1 MSEKRWSERFEA
13 AMGSL
18 AARGHRRPW
27 VALVVALL
35 LTGMGTFFARNLTL
49 NADLV
54 NLLPRTFQSVQDLE
68 KLRTRFGGMGN
79 VVVAGIGA
87 EPEQLKQFVDDLA
100 PKLGTLS
107 EIRFVNAQRPSKF
120 LEEHA
125 LYYVDLPDL
134 RIIQD
139 RIDARFA
146 WEKEQ
151 ANPLFVRLEES
162 PPPSLDF
169 SDIEK
174 KYTGGANQR
183 LSGSDQG
190 GETYYL
196 DPQERMVVMLLKA
209 KGSSADLGYSKKV
222 IAQVEDYLS
231 KQDLSKYGPGFRTE
245 ITGTFK
251 KKIDQQGVITGDLAR
266 ASSLALVLLVVYLA
280 FHFRSA
286 LAVGLTMVPVAVG
299 LMWTYGFVGVAYG
312 QVNLLTGFLAAVLG
326 GLGVEHG
333 IHLLGRWGTLRSEGM
348 TSEEAVR
355 EAFSHTGFSTLISA
369 LVAALTFLSLSLSE
383 FRAFHEFGIIAAVG
397 MLVSVSSYLLILPAL
412 LGLVSKLGWRP
423 RMHQAQSGPMA
434 VMARFLPRRYRAV
447 ALVLG
452 VALVGLISQAYR
464 VTFNYDSTKLDDVS
478 LPSVRLD
485 RRIDHILGY
494 SATPVV
500 VLTDKEGQ
508 EREVVGQL
516 QARKQQYGKD
526 STVDFVGA
534 LEDLV
539 PAQQQEKQALL
550 QSIHKKLSRIDPE
563 KVAKDTRASLVRALR
578 MSEAKPFVRE
588 DLPVGLRRQ
597 FEPAPGQKG
606 GVVLVYANVSLS
618 DGQGTRRFAKEV
630 RNLQLSDGSQVSAAG
645 EALILA
651 DILDMVAK
659 ESPRILVAAVLSVFF
674 AMWMTLGS
682 LRNAVICMMPTLLS
696 IAALVGLMSILGLQF
711 NYLNVVV
718 IPVLIGTT
726 VDAGVHLIERLG
738 ERGADF
744 VAVYAETGRAITGG
758 LLTSAIGFLALVF
771 AKHPGLN
778 SIGDLANLGFAVNM
792 VVVLVGFP
800 ALLLLVDRWRNKH
813 GTTPTATAGDE
824 APQRPAPES

>member
-1 MSEKRWSERFEA
+1 MSEMRWSERFEA

-18 AARGHRRPW
+18 AVRGHRRPW
-27 VALVVALL
+27 VALFVTLV
-35 LTGMGTFFARNLTL
+35 LTGMGTFLARNLSL
-49 NADLV
+49 NADLA
-54 NLLPRTFQSVQDLE
+54 NLLPKSFQSVQDLE

-87 EPEQLKQFVDDLA
+87 EPEQLKQFVDDMA
-100 PKLGTLS
+100 PKLGGLS
-107 EIRFVNAQRPSKF
+107 EIRFVNYQRPSKF
-120 LEEHA
+120 FEQHA

-134 RIIQD
+134 KLIQE

-169 SDIEK
+169 TDIEQ

-183 LSGSDQG
+183 LSGTGQG
-190 GETYYL
+190 GELYYL

-222 IAQVEDYLS
+222 IAQVQDYLS

-266 ASSLALVLLVVYLA
+266 ASSLAIVLLLAYLA

-286 LAVGLTMVPVAVG
+286 LSVGLTMAPVAAG

-355 EAFSHTGFSTLISA
+355 ETFSHTGFSALISA

-383 FRAFHEFGIIAAVG
+383 FRAFHEFGVIAAVG
-397 MLVSVSSYLLILPAL
+397 MMVSVGSYLLILPAM
-412 LGLVSKLGWRP
+412 LGVVSKWGWTP
-423 RMHQAQSGPMA
+423 RTHQGQSGPMA
-434 VMARFLPRRYRAV
+434 VLARFLPRRYRAV

-452 VALVGLISQAYR
+452 VALVALISQAYR

-508 EREVVGQL
+508 EREAVNQL
-516 QARKQQYGKD
+516 LARKQQFGKD
-526 STVDFVGA
+526 STIDFVGA

-539 PAQQQEKQALL
+539 PQQQQEKQALL

-563 KVAKDTRASLVRALR
+563 KVAKETRANLVRAVR
-578 MSEAKPFVRE
+578 MSDAKPFTRE
-588 DLPVGLRRQ
+588 DLPVSLRRQ
-597 FEPAPGQKG
+597 FEPAAGQKG

-618 DGQGTRRFAKEV
+618 DGVGTRRFTKEV

-682 LRNAVICMMPTLLS
+682 LRNALICMLPTLLS
-696 IAALVGLMSILGLQF
+696 IAGLVGLMAILGLQF
-711 NYLNVVV
+711 NYLNIVV

-738 ERGADF
+738 EPGADF
-744 VAVYAETGRAITGG
+744 VTVYAETGRAITGG

-813 GTTPTATAGDE
+813 SATPTSTTDDE
-824 APQRPAPES
+824 TPHPAPES